1 MNRREV
7 ITILGGAAVPSS
19 LLWPLGAGAQQAMPV
34 VGYLDAASASER
46 AYIVAAFRQG
56 LADAGYVEGQN
67 VAIEYRWAAGDYGRL
82 SEMAADLVRRQ
93 VSLIVTPG
101 AAAGALAAKNA
112 TSAIPIVFAV
122 GQDPVRLGLVESLAR
137 PGGNATGVNFL
148 TNELVA
154 KRMGL
159 LRELL
164 PAAARVAVLVNPFD
178 VISDLIVRDAQV
190 AANDAG
196 LGLVLLKAS
205 TPREIDAA
213 FATLAQERADA
224 LFVGPGTFFNAR
236 RVQLVVLAAHQR
248 IPSTYSVRAY
258 AEAGGLM
265 TYGTNQSDMFRQV
278 GSYAGRVLKGAKPAE
293 LPVVQSTKFELVIN
307 LNTALALGLTVPPS
321 LLARADEVIE

>member
-1 MNRREV
+1 MLGMRRRAF
-7 ITILGGAAVPSS
+7 ITLLGGAAAM
-19 LLWPLGAGAQQAMPV
+19 WPLAARAQQPAMPV

-67 VAIEYRWAAGDYGRL
+67 VAIEYRWAEGDYRRL

-101 AAAGALAAKNA
+101 AAAGAQAAKNA
-112 TSAIPIVFAV
+112 TTIPIVFAV
-122 GQDPVRLGLVESLAR
+122 GQDPVKLGLVESLAR
-137 PGGNATGVNFL
+137 PGGNATGVNFF

-164 PAAARVAVLVNPFD
+164 PTAARVAVLVNPSD
-178 VISDLIVRDAQV
+178 VISDLIVRDAQ
-190 AANDAG
+190 AAASVAG
-196 LGLVLLKAS
+196 LGIVVLTAS

-213 FATLAQERADA
+213 FASLVQDRADT
-224 LFVGPGTFFNAR
+224 LFVGPGAFFNAR
-236 RVQLVVLAAHQR
+236 RVQLVGLAAHHR

-265 TYGTNQSDMFRQV
+265 TYGTNQADMFRQV
-278 GSYAGRVLKGAKPAE
+278 GSYAGRVLKGAKPAD

-307 LNTALALGLTVPPS
+307 LSTARALGLTVPPS

>member
-1 MNRREV
+1 MPGMGRREF
-7 ITILGGAAVPSS
+7 ITLLGGAAS
-19 LLWPLGAGAQQAMPV
+19 WPFTAHAQQPAMPV
-34 VGYLDAASASER
+34 VGYLDAASALER

-56 LADAGYVEGQN
+56 LAETGYIEGQN
-67 VAIEYRWAAGDYGRL
+67 LAIEYRWAEGDYGRL
-82 SEMAADLVRRQ
+82 SQMATELVNRK

-122 GQDPVRLGLVESLAR
+122 GQDPVKLGLIESLAR

-154 KRMGL
+154 KRLGL
-159 LRELL
+159 LRELV
-164 PAAARVAVLVNPFD
+164 PTAIRVGVLVNPSD
-178 VISDLIVRDAQV
+178 VISDRIVRDAQ
-190 AANDAG
+190 AAATAAG
-196 LGLVLLKAS
+196 LELVAVNAS

-213 FATLAQERADA
+213 LATVAQKRADA

-236 RVQLVVLAAHQR
+236 RIQLVVLAANYR

-265 TYGTNQSDMFRQV
+265 TYGTNQADMFRQV
-278 GSYAGRVLKGAKPAE
+278 GSYAGRILKGAKPAD

-307 LNTALALGLTVPPS
+307 LNTARALGLEIPPS
-321 LLARADEVIE
+321 LLARADEVTE